1 LKIWLNFFPKRIG
14 VAKKLDDD
22 GVLKSLR
29 AYAGLLK
36 YSNVKYILASGGHP
50 EPELVLN
57 AGANL
62 AKDNSI
68 KQSIADNFSA
78 NAASVKKSPLHSKG
92 SLTTGNGERG
102 AAADVIA
109 GSLEL
114 FSLNDE
120 AAQYGSLDALKEVAM
135 KCTQCV
141 LATGRTH
148 VVFGEGAAD
157 ARLMFIG
164 EGPGEQEDI
173 KGRPFVGRAGQ
184 LLDKMIVAMGF
195 KREEVYIANI
205 VKCRPP
211 QNRAPLPDEAVS
223 CLPYLRA
230 QISFIKPKIIV
241 LLGAVAVK
249 FLLQTNAGISQVR
262 GKFLDYYGYTVMPT
276 FHPAFLLRS
285 PAKKKEAWEDLKKVI
300 AFLKES

>member
-1 LKIWLNFFPKRIG
+1 
-14 VAKKLDDD
+14 VAKEPDNDS
-22 GVLKSLR
+22 VLKSLR

-36 YSNVKYILASGGHP
+36 YSNIKYVLASGGYQ
-50 EPELVLN
+50 EPEFVIN
-57 AGANL
+57 PVTSPATDNSSKKPIPQNF
-62 AKDNSI
+62 KDNAVSGKESS
-68 KQSIADNFSA
+68 KQSE
-78 NAASVKKSPLHSKG
+78 G
-92 SLTTGNGERG
+92 SLTTIDGGQG
-102 AAADVIA
+102 AAASSADAPA

-120 AAQYGSLDALKEVAM
+120 AAQYGNLDALKEVTM
-135 KCTQCV
+135 KCTRCV
-141 LATGRTH
+141 LANGRTN

-184 LLDKMIVAMGF
+184 LLDKMILAMGF

-211 QNRAPLPDEAVS
+211 QNRAPLPDEEAA

-230 QISFIKPKIIV
+230 QIYFIKPKIIV
-241 LLGAVAVK
+241 LLGAVAMK
-249 FLLQTNAGISQVR
+249 ALLQTNAGISQVR
-262 GKFLDYYGYTVMPT
+262 GKLLDYHGYTTMPT
-276 FHPAFLLRS
+276 FHPAFLLRN
-285 PAKKKEAWEDLKKVI
+285 PAKKKESWEDLKKVMT
-300 AFLKES
+300 FLKES

>member
-1 LKIWLNFFPKRIG
+1 
-14 VAKKLDDD
+14 VAKEPDNDS
-22 GVLKSLR
+22 VLKSLR

-36 YSNVKYILASGGHP
+36 YSNIKYVLASGAYQAP
-50 EPELVLN
+50 EFVINPKKSSAADSSSKQPINDNISDGVPTGKKTSQHLDGSST
-57 AGANL
+57 GAN
-62 AKDNSI
+62 
-68 KQSIADNFSA
+68 
-78 NAASVKKSPLHSKG
+78 ASTVSSSEDAP
-92 SLTTGNGERG
+92 
-102 AAADVIA
+102 A

-120 AAQYGSLDALKEVAM
+120 AAQYGNLDALKEITM
-135 KCTQCV
+135 KCTRCV
-141 LATGRTH
+141 LANGRAN

-157 ARLMFIG
+157 ASLMFIG

-195 KREEVYIANI
+195 ERKDVYIANI

-211 QNRAPLPDEAVS
+211 QNRAPLPDEEAA

-241 LLGAVAVK
+241 LLGAVAMK
-249 FLLQTNAGISQVR
+249 ALLQTNAGISQVR
-262 GKFLDYYGYTVMPT
+262 GKFLDYHGFTTMPT
-276 FHPAFLLRS
+276 FHPAFLLRN
-285 PAKKKEAWEDLKKVI
+285 PAKKKESWEDLKKVM

>member
-1 LKIWLNFFPKRIG
+1 VEKEP
-14 VAKKLDDD
+14 DSD
-22 GVLKSLR
+22 GVIKSLR
-29 AYAGLLK
+29 AYAALLK

-50 EPELVLN
+50 ELVPN
-57 AGANL
+57 TGANL
-62 AKDNSI
+62 AKDNST
-68 KQSIADNFSA
+68 KQPIADNFSDD
-78 NAASVKKSPLHSKG
+78 AASVKKSPQQSKEL
-92 SLTTGNGERG
+92 LTIGNGERSV
-102 AAADVIA
+102 AADVIA

-114 FSLNDE
+114 FSLNDD
-120 AAQYGSLDALKEVAM
+120 AAQYGSLDGLKEVTM
-135 KCTQCV
+135 KCTRCV
-141 LATGRTH
+141 LANGRAH
-148 VVFGEGAAD
+148 VVFGEGAPN
-157 ARLMFIG
+157 ARIMFIG

-211 QNRAPLPDEAVS
+211 KNRAPLPDEEAA

-241 LLGAVAVK
+241 LLGAVAMK
-249 FLLQTNAGISQVR
+249 ALLQTNAGISQVR
-262 GKFLDYYGYTVMPT
+262 GKFLDYHGYTTMPT

>member
-1 LKIWLNFFPKRIG
+1 
-14 VAKKLDDD
+14 VAKEPDNDS
-22 GVLKSLR
+22 VLKSLR

-36 YSNVKYILASGGHP
+36 YSNVKYVLASDGFQ
-50 EPELVLN
+50 EPELVIDSVISP
-57 AGANL
+57 AT
-62 AKDNSI
+62 DNSSKQPVPQNFADDAMTGKKSS
-68 KQSIADNFSA
+68 KQSE
-78 NAASVKKSPLHSKG
+78 G
-92 SLTTGNGERG
+92 SLTAIDGGPG
-102 AAADVIA
+102 KAADVFA

-120 AAQYGSLDALKEVAM
+120 AAQYGNLDALKEVTM
-135 KCTQCV
+135 KCTRCV
-141 LATGRTH
+141 LANGRAN

-184 LLDKMIVAMGF
+184 LLDKMILAMGF

-211 QNRAPLPDEAVS
+211 QNRAPLPDEEAA

-241 LLGAVAVK
+241 LLGAVAMK
-249 FLLQTNAGISQVR
+249 ALLQTNAGISQVR
-262 GKFLDYYGYTVMPT
+262 GKFLDYHGYTTMPT
-276 FHPAFLLRS
+276 FHPAFLLRN
-285 PAKKKEAWEDLKKVI
+285 PAKKKESWEDLKKVI
-300 AFLKES
+300 TFLKES